1 MSCLPPDEYANR
13 FWNFVKDS
21 MVVPGYNLNKLIINQ
36 MDHDKEAKAKP
47 KPLKQVEIITL
58 HGGLPRPRE
67 EKPVHARRTS
77 YGLGETKSPDKNGFA
92 LKATNDSS
100 EGSYQGVNFGLDM
113 SKLGVSR
120 RRTNER

>member
-1 MSCLPPDEYANR
+1 
-13 FWNFVKDS
+13 

-36 MDHDKEAKAKP
+36 MNHEKDRKAKP
-47 KPLKQVEIITL
+47 KKQVEVITL
-58 HGGLPRPRE
+58 HGGVPIPRPRE
-67 EKPVHARRTS
+67 EKPVHAPRTS
-77 YGLGETKSPDKNGFA
+77 YGLGESKSPDKNDFGR
-92 LKATNDSS
+92 KATNDPS